1 MLDKLI
7 DLKKVTHIRKD
18 TGGGGEEGGKGT
30 RISKWG
36 GGMLVV
42 SPRGCK
48 FLILV
53 LLKVFCVKR
62 HYTQP

>member
-36 GGMLVV
+36 GGECSSSHLGGVN
-42 SPRGCK
+42 
-48 FLILV
+48 F
-53 LLKVFCVKR
+53 
-62 HYTQP
+62 